1 MPTATTSDPRAWRAD
16 TLDAPASW
24 YYPFSDRALAV
35 LDKAVRGWS
44 PEARPL
50 TELKPSDELRAASK
64 DEIDRAIEGNGCWQR
79 GTEAPGVW
87 SQLSTTFSPTSGE
100 RAVRFGFR
108 PWMSPRRL
116 RA

>member
-1 MPTATTSDPRAWRAD
+1 MS
-16 TLDAPASW
+16 
-24 YYPFSDRALAV
+24 YAV
-35 LDKAVRGWS
+35 V
-44 PEARPL
+44 ARWVAQ
-50 TELKPSDELRAASK
+50 DEHK
-64 DEIDRAIEGNGCWQR
+64 DEIDRAIELNECRQR
-79 GTEAPGVW
+79 GREGGRPPAVW